1 MMLSS
6 GDYGRLVIIHLGLL
20 TGQRTPICIPG
31 PAPHKNIDGAL
42 ILGVSG
48 SGDQE
53 HAEGKFS
60 RRCNHGPNITLLDR
74 LANAYPLLSLAKPV
88 ATNVSIHCR
97 SVLHYYVSQSYR
109 LLDKSLIRQ
118 KSLRPKRASESSR
131 RDLQFSSD
139 QTWVRVAKS
148 FNFVDET
155 QEVVNI
161 YETESQESGSGNE
174 KTNSK
179 TTDVASPSE
188 RSASHH
194 SHGVPSPWPYPSP
207 ANDLENGNPSQVAW
221 SETINSIH
229 MQSPSETNQRAKDVD
244 GAVHSSLPTNDSNF
258 GFQALLNAGRLL
270 DYGGNCPDS
279 LDMPV
284 QAEIGPNCVVETY
297 DTQRTWPLKDKL
309 EAQLFCHWIR
319 NVAPLFDL
327 CDHERHFAI
336 VVPQR
341 ATTCPPLLN
350 AILAA
355 SAKHSS
361 CMGLLTP
368 LVADRYYQKSLET
381 IIPIL
386 SSHTVV
392 RDENL
397 LAAIVI
403 LRFVEESDI
412 PFSPVGPQSHLIG
425 TRAFLAARDRTHKF
439 GKLGVAVFW
448 LALRQEI
455 FMALIH
461 SRAVH
466 PDLLIEDIV
475 SPLEPPKCDCDYANR
490 VIVQAALCLQYCFGE
505 EDQRSSW
512 AELNQS
518 LDRWYADRPWQFY
531 SITVEEDGN
540 QFLPEPKYI
549 SDAVV
554 TGLQHYY
561 LARLILEAHNPT
573 APKLGPA
580 RKMHLT
586 KTDQEMKH
594 IVRKICGI
602 AKANPHTIPGCVCA
616 SISIVIAGDRF
627 TDRHEQEILYNI
639 LVETGQ
645 DLGWPTG
652 SAYDALMFSNI
663 PGLKHM

>member
-1 MMLSS
+1 MKRPRANSHADVTMARTLPCSS
-6 GDYGRLVIIHLGLL
+6 CEASRHKCDNQELG
-20 TGQRTPICIPG
+20 C
-31 PAPHKNIDGAL
+31 
-42 ILGVSG
+42 
-48 SGDQE
+48 
-53 HAEGKFS
+53 S
-60 RRCNHGPNITLLDR
+60 RCKERGIECKRKSRIRFRHTL
-74 LANAYPLLSLAKPV
+74 NP
-88 ATNVSIHCR
+88 
-97 SVLHYYVSQSYR
+97 
-109 LLDKSLIRQ
+109 
-118 KSLRPKRASESSR
+118 SLRPKRASGSSG

-139 QTWVRVAKS
+139 QTWVRVAKT

-161 YETESQESGSGNE
+161 YETESQETGSGNE
-174 KTNSK
+174 KNCNK
-179 TTDVASPSE
+179 ATDVASPSE
-188 RSASHH
+188 RLASYHP
-194 SHGVPSPWPYPSP
+194 HGVPSPLSYLSP
-207 ANDLENGNPSQVAW
+207 ANDIEDGNPSQVAW
-221 SETINSIH
+221 SETTNGIH
-229 MQSPSETNQRAKDVD
+229 MQSPSETNQGGKDVD
-244 GAVHSSLPTNDSNF
+244 GAFHSSLPTNEGNS

-270 DYGGNCPDS
+270 DYGSNCPGS
-279 LDMPV
+279 LQMSI
-284 QAEIGPNCVVETY
+284 QAEIDPICLAETY
-297 DTQRTWPLKDKL
+297 DTQRIWPLKDKH
-309 EAQLFCHWIR
+309 EAHLFCHWIR

-327 CDHERHFAI
+327 CDHERHFAT

-350 AILAA
+350 ALLAA

-368 LVADRYYQKSLET
+368 LIADKYYQKSLET

-386 SSHTVV
+386 SSDTVV
-392 RDENL
+392 RDESL

-412 PFSPVGPQSHLIG
+412 PFSPAGPQSHLIG
-425 TRAFLAARDRTHKF
+425 TRAFLAARDRTRKF
-439 GKLGVAVFW
+439 SKLGIAVFW

-466 PDLLIEDIV
+466 PDLLIEEIFF
-475 SPLEPPKCDCDYANR
+475 PLEPPECDCDYANR
-490 VIVQAALCLQYCFGE
+490 VIVQATLCLQYCFGE
-505 EDQRSSW
+505 EDQQSSSW
-512 AELNQS
+512 TELNHA
-518 LDRWYADRPWQFY
+518 LDRWFADRPWQFY
-531 SITVEEDGN
+531 PVSAEADGN

-549 SDAVV
+549 SDAAV

-580 RKMHLT
+580 RKMHLR
-586 KTDQEMKH
+586 KADQEMKR

-627 TDRHEQEILYNI
+627 TDRHEQEILYYI

-652 SAYDALMFSNI
+652 SAQEDLISAW
-663 PGLKHM
+663 GW

>member
-1 MMLSS
+1 MNRPRANSHA
-6 GDYGRLVIIHLGLL
+6 DV
-20 TGQRTPICIPG
+20 TTTRTLPCS
-31 PAPHKNIDGAL
+31 
-42 ILGVSG
+42 VSFDDEMVAIMVP
-48 SGDQE
+48 SP
-53 HAEGKFS
+53 
-60 RRCNHGPNITLLDR
+60 RVDR
-74 LANAYPLLSLAKPV
+74 LANPYHPLLSLAKPGC
-88 ATNVSIHCR
+88 SRCKERGIECKR
-97 SVLHYYVSQSYR
+97 
-109 LLDKSLIRQ
+109 KSRIRFRHTLNP
-118 KSLRPKRASESSR
+118 SLRPKRASGSGR

-139 QTWVRVAKS
+139 QIWVRAAKT

-174 KTNSK
+174 KDNNK
-179 TTDVASPSE
+179 ATDITPPSE
-188 RSASHH
+188 RPASHAH
-194 SHGVPSPWPYPSP
+194 NALSPWPYPSLVH
-207 ANDLENGNPSQVAW
+207 DLEDGDPNQVEWTLGLCSPTRENLSARSNATNG
-221 SETINSIH
+221 IH
-229 MQSPSETNQRAKDVD
+229 IQSPSETNLEGKHVD
-244 GAVHSSLPTNDSNF
+244 GAVRSSPPTIDGSS

-270 DYGGNCPDS
+270 DYGSNCPES
-279 LDMPV
+279 LNTSV
-284 QAEIGPNCVVETY
+284 QAEVDPYCLTETY
-297 DTQRTWPLKDKL
+297 DTQRTWPLKDKH

-327 CDHERHFAI
+327 CDHERHFAT

-350 AILAA
+350 ALLAA
-355 SAKHSS
+355 SAKHS
-361 CMGLLTP
+361 T
-368 LVADRYYQKSLET
+368 DKYYQKSLET

-386 SSHTVV
+386 SSDIVV

-412 PFSPVGPQSHLIG
+412 PFSPAGPQSHLIG
-425 TRAFLAARDRTHKF
+425 TRAFLAARDRTRKF
-439 GKLGVAVFW
+439 SKLAIAVFW

-466 PDLLIEDIV
+466 PDLLIEEIF
-475 SPLEPPKCDCDYANR
+475 SPLEPPECDCDYANR
-490 VIVQAALCLQYCFGE
+490 VIVQATLCLQYCFGE
-505 EDQRSSW
+505 EDQQSSSW
-512 AELNQS
+512 SELNHN

-531 SITVEEDGN
+531 PMSAEEDEN

-554 TGLQHYY
+554 TGMQHYY

-580 RKMHLT
+580 RKMHLR
-586 KTDQEMKH
+586 KTDQEMKR

-602 AKANPHTIPGCVCA
+602 AKANPHTVPGCVCA

-627 TDRHEQEILYNI
+627 TERQEQEILYHI

-652 SAYDALMFSNI
+652 SAQEDLISAW
-663 PGLKHM
+663 GW

>member
-1 MMLSS
+1 MNRPRANSHADVTTTRTLPCSS
-6 GDYGRLVIIHLGLL
+6 CEASR
-20 TGQRTPICIPG
+20 
-31 PAPHKNIDGAL
+31 HKCDNQE
-42 ILGVSG
+42 SG
-48 SGDQE
+48 C
-53 HAEGKFS
+53 S
-60 RRCNHGPNITLLDR
+60 RCKERGIECKRKSRIRFRHTL
-74 LANAYPLLSLAKPV
+74 NP
-88 ATNVSIHCR
+88 
-97 SVLHYYVSQSYR
+97 
-109 LLDKSLIRQ
+109 
-118 KSLRPKRASESSR
+118 SLRPKRASGSGR
-131 RDLQFSSD
+131 RDLHFSSD
-139 QTWVRVAKS
+139 QTWVRAAKT

-174 KTNSK
+174 KDNNKATAI
-179 TTDVASPSE
+179 TPPPE
-188 RSASHH
+188 RPTSH
-194 SHGVPSPWPYPSP
+194 SHGAPSPWPYPSLV
-207 ANDLENGNPSQVAW
+207 NDLENGDPDQVEWTLGLCSPTRENLSAR
-221 SETINSIH
+221 SGTTNGIRT
-229 MQSPSETNQRAKDVD
+229 QSPLETNLGLKDVD
-244 GAVHSSLPTNDSNF
+244 GVVHSLPPINDGNS

-270 DYGGNCPDS
+270 DCGSNCPDS
-279 LDMPV
+279 LNASV
-284 QAEIGPNCVVETY
+284 QAEINPYCSTETY
-297 DTQRTWPLKDKL
+297 GTQRTWPLKDKH

-319 NVAPLFDL
+319 SVAPLFDL
-327 CDHERHFAI
+327 CDHERHFAT

-341 ATTCPPLLN
+341 ATTCLPLLN
-350 AILAA
+350 ALLAA

-368 LVADRYYQKSLET
+368 LVADKYYQKSLET

-386 SSHTVV
+386 SSDTVV

-412 PFSPVGPQSHLIG
+412 PFSPAGPQSHLIG
-425 TRAFLAARDRTHKF
+425 TRAFLAARDRTRKF
-439 GKLGVAVFW
+439 SKLGIAVFW

-466 PDLLIEDIV
+466 PDLLIEEV
-475 SPLEPPKCDCDYANR
+475 FSPLGPPECDCDYANR
-490 VIVQAALCLQYCFGE
+490 VIVQATLCLRYCFGE
-505 EDQRSSW
+505 EDQQSSSW
-512 AELNQS
+512 SELNCA
-518 LDRWYADRPWQFY
+518 LDRWYAKRPWQFY
-531 SITVEEDGN
+531 PITTEEDGN
-540 QFLPEPKYI
+540 RFLPEPKYI

-561 LARLILEAHNPT
+561 LARLILEAHDPT

-580 RKMHLT
+580 RKMHLQ
-586 KTDQEMKH
+586 KTDQEMKQ

-602 AKANPHTIPGCVCA
+602 AKANPHTVPGCVCA

-652 SAYDALMFSNI
+652 SAQEDLISAW
-663 PGLKHM
+663 GW